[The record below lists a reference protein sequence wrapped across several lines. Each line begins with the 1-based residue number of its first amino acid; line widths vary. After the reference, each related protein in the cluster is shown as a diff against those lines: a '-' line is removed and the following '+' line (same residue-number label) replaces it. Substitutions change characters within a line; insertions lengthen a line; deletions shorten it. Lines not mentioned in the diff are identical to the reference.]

1 MKRLILVGALCAMA
15 SVAAAQQ
22 AQLPVPVP
30 PALLGAIYAHLQ
42 IGGTYAAGQEL
53 AREIQ
58 DLASAPQRD
67 AAREAEIRKKIED
80 ETKAK
85 EPVK

>member
-1 MKRLILVGALCAMA
+1 MKRLVLVSMLCAMA

-22 AQLPVPVP
+22 PTQPIPVP
-30 PALLGAIYAHLQ
+30 PALLSAIYAHLQ
-42 IGGTYAAGQEL
+42 MGGTYAAGQEL

-58 DLASAPQRD
+58 DIASAP
-67 AAREAEIRKKIED
+67 AREQAKEVEIRKKIED
-80 ETKAK
+80 EAKAK